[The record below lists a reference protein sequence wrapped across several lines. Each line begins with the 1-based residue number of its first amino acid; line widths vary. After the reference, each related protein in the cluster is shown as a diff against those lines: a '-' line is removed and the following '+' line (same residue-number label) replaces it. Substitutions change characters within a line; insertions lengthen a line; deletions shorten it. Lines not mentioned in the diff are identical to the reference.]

1 MQYTTPTEWSI
12 KSPKSLSIDGRK
24 EFNRTQHNFKI
35 SKKSLYEL
43 DIEGMYL
50 NITKFTYIKARAN
63 STLFYEKQMLL
74 L

>member
-50 NITKFTYIKARAN
+50 NIIKAP
-63 STLFYEKQMLL
+63 
-74 L
+74 